1 MICPHCGEE
10 VIVRGEAYNRHV
22 VVCAKMPETDVL
34 VRMVKRG
41 RSYDSIGRDYG
52 VSGRAVR
59 RRVLAVDP
67 FASKAKEVPRGFSKD
82 RCKVC
87 EILLTAPLAMPAEK
101 NVCAMCIREAETAI
115 HHRTA
120 TGSYERKQK

>member
-1 MICPHCGEE
+1 MTPILNIF
-10 VIVRGEAYNRHV
+10 IVFVAASFVAV
-22 VVCAKMPETDVL
+22 VVA
-34 VRMVKRG
+34 
-41 RSYDSIGRDYG
+41 IG

-59 RRVLAVDP
+59 RRVLTVDP
-67 FASKAKEVPRGFSKD
+67 FARKVKEVPRGFSKD

-87 EILLTAPLAMPAEK
+87 DTLLTAPLAMPAEK